1 MYQTMAKRNQEEKN
15 DAAKQRM
22 VHSHVAPIIEV
33 KKSFRYLQRNH
44 DIIIQHPHSYLDAID
59 GENNNLS

>member
-1 MYQTMAKRNQEEKN
+1 MYQTMAKRNQEEKK

-33 KKSFRYLQRNH
+33 KKSFRYLKRNR
-44 DIIIQHPHSYLDAID
+44 DIIPASTFLFRC
-59 GENNNLS
+59 NRR